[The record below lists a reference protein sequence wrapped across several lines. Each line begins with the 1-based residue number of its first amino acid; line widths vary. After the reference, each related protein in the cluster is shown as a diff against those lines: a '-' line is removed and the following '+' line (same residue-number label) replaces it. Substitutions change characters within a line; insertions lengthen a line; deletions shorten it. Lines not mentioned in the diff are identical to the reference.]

1 MSVASPTRG
10 GGLQNSSTTEDDDV
24 RSSRLMS
31 SEDEVGAAI
40 SNRYSQSCSLNFT
53 EAVPDGFYAPWGDYP
68 EVWDEDADG
77 DGGDGASGAGERE
90 RRLPPLALLES
101 IEPDVSD
108 QARPILR

>member
-1 MSVASPTRG
+1 
-10 GGLQNSSTTEDDDV
+10 
-24 RSSRLMS
+24 
-31 SEDEVGAAI
+31 
-40 SNRYSQSCSLNFT
+40 
-53 EAVPDGFYAPWGDYP
+53 
-68 EVWDEDADG
+68 VWDEDADG